1 MSRTPAIRI
10 YDVAEKDRGEV
21 PRRFPCSG
29 MFEKKKN
36 RCFNASVLNACEDY
50 VVLL

>member
-21 PRRFPCSG
+21 PHQ
-29 MFEKKKN
+29 
-36 RCFNASVLNACEDY
+36 SVLGNHRSPRRNGTKLQIGYEYTDNSGQ
-50 VVLL
+50 